1 MMNWL
6 RNVLGM
12 NHTNS
17 EPEAVPAAPAAPA
30 APMDPVLDTR
40 EFSQVEVDN
49 IRLEAEAVE
58 AEAELQAAVEKHQ
71 ETISGHDPELKKL
84 ARQLRQMNQE
94 PAGEHPAQT

>member
-17 EPEAVPAAPAAPA
+17 EPETVPA

-58 AEAELQAAVEKHQ
+58 AEAELQAAMQKHQ